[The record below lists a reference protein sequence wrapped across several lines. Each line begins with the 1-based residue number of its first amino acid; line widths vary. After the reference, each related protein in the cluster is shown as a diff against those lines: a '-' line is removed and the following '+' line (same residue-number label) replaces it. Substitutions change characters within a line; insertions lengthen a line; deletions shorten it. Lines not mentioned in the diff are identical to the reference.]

1 MRFHGAE
8 RRKNGGQVI
17 AVARLVPEHAYKGVD
32 TLLRAWPAVRR
43 AVPHAKLTIVG
54 DGPDRLRLEREA
66 ARLNLNGSVR
76 FAGRLDDGELALAY
90 VEAALFALPVRT
102 SIARRPQGEG
112 FGLAFLE
119 ASAAGLPVVAGAG
132 GAIPELVKHGETGLL
147 VDPNDPDQVAGAI
160 VRLLRDPELAGRMGR
175 NARKRALDFFTHER
189 FRDDVAG
196 LVDNLR
202 RG

>member
-1 MRFHGAE
+1 
-8 RRKNGGQVI
+8 
-17 AVARLVPEHAYKGVD
+17 
-32 TLLRAWPAVRR
+32 
-43 AVPHAKLTIVG
+43 
-54 DGPDRLRLEREA
+54 
-66 ARLNLNGSVR
+66 
-76 FAGRLDDGELALAY
+76 
-90 VEAALFALPVRT
+90 VRT
-102 SIARRPQGEG
+102 SVAPRPQGEG